1 MGPGI
6 KKLIGGALAVGSLLL
21 APAGAQAK
29 PPSGGPTAS
38 SECLSLL
45 YPTAQSPTVCK
56 GYTYTCIS
64 PFYPKQL
71 AVFTNSDTIED
82 QLEVALR
89 GHYWRCTG
97 TPDD

>member
-1 MGPGI
+1 MGAGI
-6 KKLIGGALAVGSLLL
+6 KRLIGGALIVGSLLL

-29 PPSGGPTAS
+29 PPSGGSSAS
-38 SECLSLL
+38 TECLSLL

-71 AVFTNSDTIED
+71 AVFPDGDTIED
-82 QLEVALR
+82 QLEVPLA
-89 GHYWRCTG
+89 GHYLRCTG